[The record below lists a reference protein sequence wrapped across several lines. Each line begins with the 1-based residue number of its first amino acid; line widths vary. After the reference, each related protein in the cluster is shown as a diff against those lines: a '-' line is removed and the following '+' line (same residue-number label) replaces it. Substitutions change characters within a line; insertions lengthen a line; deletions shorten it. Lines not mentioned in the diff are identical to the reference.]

1 MLQTARGILENP
13 EKSIENS
20 KLAPGFKERKGSD
33 WYGEEKLKLD
43 EAESL
48 SEKARTLKKTEWLP
62 ILRNLST

>member
-33 WYGEEKLKLD
+33 RYGEEKLK
-43 EAESL
+43 
-48 SEKARTLKKTEWLP
+48 
-62 ILRNLST
+62 